1 MTGITKQ
8 ISNPI
13 RNSHRNRKKTWRDYE
28 NKKARIEN
36 IGLTPEQYKLVVTVI
51 AESLGLC

>member
-36 IGLTPEQYKLVVTVI
+36 IGLTPEQYKIVVTMI

>member
-13 RNSHRNRKKTWRDYE
+13 RNSQRNRKKTWQDYE
-28 NKKARIEN
+28 NKKARIGN
-36 IGLTPEQYKLVVTVI
+36 IGLTPEQYKIVVTVI